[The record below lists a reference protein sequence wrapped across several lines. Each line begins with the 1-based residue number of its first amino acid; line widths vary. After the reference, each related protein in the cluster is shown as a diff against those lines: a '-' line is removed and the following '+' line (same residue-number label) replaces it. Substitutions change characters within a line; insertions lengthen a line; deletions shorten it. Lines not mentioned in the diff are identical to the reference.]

1 MSPSSYIDCQLFML
15 ISISNI
21 ASCIST
27 VVRRV
32 FPIVLYNICFI
43 SPIIR
48 SNCPQHHGAL
58 LRFNFHFIFSLA
70 RKSLNSTFVYVL
82 YPFRCIIALS
92 QIFALSQQMT
102 CGLPLLAINRLSA
115 LITSLVVWFG
125 NTSKW
130 TALLILHVYRSM
142 QTLISFSD
150 LVFLT
155 VNWSSIVYS
164 NDFERQILFCS
175 IFQ

>member
-1 MSPSSYIDCQLFML
+1 MSLYFMLCRSPNTLRKSLLQCLHAACLHLLKYSCHFRISGLSSANWISGTLIICPWSKTFGVKIGYSMSPSSYIDCQLFML

-27 VVRRV
+27 VVRWV
-32 FPIVLYNICFI
+32 FPIVLHNICFI

-92 QIFALSQQMT
+92 
-102 CGLPLLAINRLSA
+102 
-115 LITSLVVWFG
+115 
-125 NTSKW
+125 
-130 TALLILHVYRSM
+130 
-142 QTLISFSD
+142 
-150 LVFLT
+150 
-155 VNWSSIVYS
+155 
-164 NDFERQILFCS
+164 
-175 IFQ
+175 

>member
-1 MSPSSYIDCQLFML
+1 MSLHFMLCCSPNTLRKSLLHCLHAACLRLLKYSCRFWLSGLSSSNWISGTLIICPWSKTFGVKIGYSMSPSSYIDCQLFML

-27 VVRRV
+27 VVRWV

-92 QIFALSQQMT
+92 
-102 CGLPLLAINRLSA
+102 
-115 LITSLVVWFG
+115 
-125 NTSKW
+125 
-130 TALLILHVYRSM
+130 
-142 QTLISFSD
+142 
-150 LVFLT
+150 
-155 VNWSSIVYS
+155 
-164 NDFERQILFCS
+164 
-175 IFQ
+175 